1 MGNVSSPY
9 SVCLTDGTST
19 ETQDSVWTCRDQ
31 PTPQRHSEQRSTDT
45 QDSELSLT
53 LHCYTEPN
61 PTDTQESVCESDK
74 ELQDGSALSLHCST
88 ESLGSVCNGGEQQIL
103 KTPLKMCSVRLVDCM
118 INIKQ
123 EITAQAEGND
133 YLEGDDDDEND
144 NNIND
149 FIPSGLFFPFNVVF
163 IFSYINP
170 IDINEEITNE
180 GEQND
185 DDRSDDDDFLPS
197 GMFLP

>member
-1 MGNVSSPY
+1 MQTEIWLNIFNYVKLVTGVNFFIFFSIFQGVGKVSCPY

-31 PTPQRHSEQRSTDT
+31 PTPQPCSEQRFTDT

-53 LHCYTEPN
+53 LLCYTEPN
-61 PTDTQESVCESDK
+61 PTDTQESVCESDQG
-74 ELQDGSALSLHCST
+74 LQDGSVLSLHCSK

-118 INIKQ
+118 IAINIKQ
-123 EITAQAEGND
+123 EITAQAEGN
-133 YLEGDDDDEND
+133 YFLEGDDENND

-149 FIPSGLFFPFNVVF
+149 GDCIP
-163 IFSYINP
+163 
-170 IDINEEITNE
+170 
-180 GEQND
+180 
-185 DDRSDDDDFLPS
+185 
-197 GMFLP
+197 